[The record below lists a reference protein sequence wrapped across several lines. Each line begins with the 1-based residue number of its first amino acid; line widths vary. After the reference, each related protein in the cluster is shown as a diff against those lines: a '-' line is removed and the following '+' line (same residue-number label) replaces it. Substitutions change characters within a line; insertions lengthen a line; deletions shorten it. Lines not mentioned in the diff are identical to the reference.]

1 VHLVKMLTYVLS
13 LHNAHLW
20 LLSSC
25 ACATIYSFGL
35 GQSWFLH
42 HVGLILA
49 CQVGSLHTRLGV
61 CVGGGVLAMAYNQWH
76 EGLWPMLNE
85 WSLRKLNLTCL
96 TPYLTYVLQAYVDGT

>member
-1 VHLVKMLTYVLS
+1 VQQVHLVKMLTYVLP

-49 CQVGSLHTRLGV
+49 CQVGGHCILGLGCV
-61 CVGGGVLAMAYNQWH
+61 GVGGGGGGVFFGFN
-76 EGLWPMLNE
+76 
-85 WSLRKLNLTCL
+85 
-96 TPYLTYVLQAYVDGT
+96 